1 MLIYEPLQGCFPC
14 LWQCGDPK
22 PGLQLNPALWQV
34 SAERATGNTHRERSC
49 LNVQNKVPLW
59 NDAYSR
65 AVKAFLWHTHKVYWE
80 FPAGLTLKDAKAD
93 AG

>member
-1 MLIYEPLQGCFPC
+1 MSLCRQLQGCFPC
-14 LWQCGDPK
+14 LWQCGDSK
-22 PGLQLNPALWQV
+22 PELQLNPAVWQV
-34 SAERATGNTHRERSC
+34 PAERATGITGRERSC
-49 LNVQNKVPLW
+49 LKIQNKVPLW

-65 AVKAFLWHTHKVYWE
+65 AVKAFLWHTHKVCWE